1 MSSRHETFPFA
12 VVMMLFYSYLDFVD
26 FYAQL
31 VGLSGS
37 GTLFLVRHVTIVF
50 RAE

>member
-12 VVMMLFYSYLDFVD
+12 VVMMLFYSYLDFVK

-31 VGLSGS
+31 VGVSCARLLPPS
-37 GTLFLVRHVTIVF
+37 V
-50 RAE
+50 

>member
-1 MSSRHETFPFA
+1 MSSRHETFSFA

-31 VGLSGS
+31 QLDYLG
-37 GTLFLVRHVTIVF
+37 FWCTILGKTCNHCF
-50 RAE
+50 SS

>member
-12 VVMMLFYSYLDFVD
+12 VVVMLFYSYLDFVD

-31 VGLSGS
+31 VGLSV
-37 GTLFLVRHVTIVF
+37 FLVHYSW
-50 RAE
+50 